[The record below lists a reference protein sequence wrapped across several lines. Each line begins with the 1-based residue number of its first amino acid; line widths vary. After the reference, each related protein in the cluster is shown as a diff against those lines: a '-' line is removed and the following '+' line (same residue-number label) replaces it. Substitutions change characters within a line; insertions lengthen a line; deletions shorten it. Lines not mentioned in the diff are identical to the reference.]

1 MELNDIINRSKTFE
15 EQFNRT
21 LSLEQR
27 FKLADLTIDLINRYN
42 YSWELSSDICELLEE
57 IIIFYGG
64 EYANQIIETIK
75 SCKVEILPNKNDVS
89 VLKYKNGEYVST
101 PIIKDGNL
109 IRTDKKIILPPS
121 YNHEN
126 PGYRGILLNQLLKVA
141 RSSQNEYQF
150 GDKTIEQRQGFKKTT
165 YKINEDDSLTEIGK
179 LGEGY
184 EISSLANA
192 EHIIMSKKY
201 SKYEPTNIH
210 EKELCTAAFFEDEE
224 MLGIKNINDALITGN
239 FNVLANNF
247 QEHTGISLD
256 EFLERVDKLH
266 ELWKKCQASIDDKVR
281 KSAEEEF
288 NKFFDTQIV
297 PVGQTMFISLHPE
310 IFKQKE
316 QAKSL

>member
-1 MELNDIINRSKTFE
+1 MELNDLVNRSKTFE

-27 FKLADLTIDLINRYN
+27 FKLADLTIDLINRYS

-57 IIIFYGG
+57 IIIFYG
-64 EYANQIIETIK
+64 ERYADQIIETIK
-75 SCKVEILPNKNDVS
+75 TCKVEILPNKNDVS
-89 VLKYKNGEYVST
+89 VLKYKNGKYIST
-101 PIIKDGNL
+101 PIIKDGVL

-126 PGYRGILLNQLLKVA
+126 PAYRGILLNQLLKAA
-141 RSSQNEYQF
+141 RSSQNEYHF

-184 EISSLANA
+184 EICSLANA

-201 SKYEPTNIH
+201 SKYEPTNAH
-210 EKELCTAAFFEDEE
+210 EKELNTSVFFEDEE
-224 MLGIKNINDALITGN
+224 MLGIKNINDAVMTGN
-239 FNVLANNF
+239 YDVLTNNF
-247 QEHTGISLD
+247 QEHAGISFD
-256 EFLERVDKLH
+256 EFLERVDRLH
-266 ELWKKCQASIDDKVR
+266 ELWKKCQASIDDKIR
-281 KSAEEEF
+281 KSAEDEF
-288 NKFFDTQIV
+288 NKHFDTQIV
-297 PVGQTMFISLHPE
+297 PVGQTIFISLHPE

-316 QAKSL
+316 KPKTL